1 MRNLLSTLFSYIDQ
15 LVMSSES
22 MPPSKPKRALDAPT
36 EILCWMKREESKLPP
51 NPDITNSSPI
61 STVLKNNYTIVKKIF
76 CMNYAN
82 NNEIRELYTS

>member
-1 MRNLLSTLFSYIDQ
+1 
-15 LVMSSES
+15 
-22 MPPSKPKRALDAPT
+22 
-36 EILCWMKREESKLPP
+36 MKREESKLPP